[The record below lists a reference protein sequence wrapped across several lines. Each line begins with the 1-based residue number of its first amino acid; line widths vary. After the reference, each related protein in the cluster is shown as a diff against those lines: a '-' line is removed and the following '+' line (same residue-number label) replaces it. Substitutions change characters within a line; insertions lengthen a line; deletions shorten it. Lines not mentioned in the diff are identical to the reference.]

1 MDNNQLRAKLLMI
14 YGVSTCFNELSIE
27 DLANPEF
34 AKAVLE
40 TGKQIQAMVWDL
52 LGMVPKGY

>member
-14 YGVSTCFNELSIE
+14 YGVATSFNELSIE

-34 AKAVLE
+34 AKAALE
-40 TGKQIQAMVWDL
+40 TGKQIQTMVWDL
-52 LGMVPKGY
+52 LGLVPKGY